1 MMRLPRSG
9 EAALI
14 ELDKLVRVLIV
25 DDSADDAHLAR
36 VELARRGLA
45 IDYQRVD
52 SAIDMAAALAAQDFD
67 LVLADHRMP
76 GFDAQAALEVLK
88 RSGREL
94 PFIIHSG
101 RIPPQLAV
109 SAMYDGAHDF
119 VVKGDYARL
128 VPVIA
133 REMSA
138 LQGRR
143 ALGEAGRRIR
153 ELSSFD
159 RLCAL
164 PNRDMFC
171 ARVADWLG
179 ECRRAARTPRAAV
192 LLLDVDRFMRI
203 NTSLGYD
210 VGSEILRQIA
220 VRLGSALAPSALLAR
235 PGGDRFCVFLP
246 SLADEEEAELAAR
259 RLLRAFECPFPSSG
273 GELLL
278 TASIGIAMVE
288 AGDETVADLLTNA
301 EAAAMGAKR
310 DGGNAAR
317 AYDRSMSAASSER
330 LRLEI
335 DLRRAVGAGEL
346 RLHYQP
352 IVDGA
357 NCRARGAEALVRWQ
371 HPVHGLLGPDRFIP
385 LADESG
391 LIVDIGAWVLAEA
404 CRQGRRWHDA
414 GHAGFQ
420 LSVNVS
426 AMQFAQPGL
435 HAEVGRA
442 LAASGFPAGSLTLE
456 ITESMLMT
464 DADSAGHALRAL
476 KELGVQIAIDDFGTG
491 YSSLAYL
498 RRLPIDMIKI
508 DRSFVRDLGIDDDS
522 SIIVRATLAMAASLR
537 LAVVAEGVET
547 AAQEILLQALACGGL
562 QGYRYGRPVAADRFR
577 FGSLTPDR

>member
-1 MMRLPRSG
+1 MRLLRAG

-14 ELDKLVRVLIV
+14 DLDLRVRVLIV

-36 VELARRGLA
+36 AELARRGLA
-45 IDYQRVD
+45 IDYRRVD
-52 SAIDMAAALAAQDFD
+52 NAIDMAAALAAQDFD
-67 LVLADHRMP
+67 LVLADHLMP
-76 GFDAQAALEVLK
+76 GFDAHGALEVLR

-101 RIPPQLAV
+101 QIPLRLAV
-109 SAMYDGAHDF
+109 SAMYEGAHDF

-133 REMSA
+133 REMAA
-138 LQGRR
+138 LEERR
-143 ALGEAGRRIR
+143 ALSEAGRRIR

-164 PNRDMFC
+164 PNRDLFC
-171 ARVADWLG
+171 ARVTDWLD
-179 ECRRAARTPRAAV
+179 ECRRGARTPRAAV

-203 NTSLGYD
+203 NTSLGYE
-210 VGSEILRQIA
+210 VGSDILRQIA
-220 VRLGSALAPSALLAR
+220 VRLGSALAPNALLAR
-235 PGGDRFCVFLP
+235 QGGDRFCVFLP
-246 SLADEEEAELAAR
+246 VLADEGEAERAAR
-259 RLLRAFECPFPSSG
+259 CLLGAFERPFPSSG

-278 TASIGIAMVE
+278 TASVGIAMVE
-288 AGDETVADLLTNA
+288 AADEAVAELLTNA

-317 AYDRSMSAASSER
+317 AYDRSMSTASSER

-335 DLRRAVGAGEL
+335 DLRRAVRAGEL

-357 NCRARGAEALVRWQ
+357 NCHARGAEALVRWQ

-404 CRQGRRWHDA
+404 CRQGRRWHEA
-414 GHAGFQ
+414 GQAGFQ
-420 LSVNVS
+420 ISVNVS
-426 AMQFAQPGL
+426 AIQFAQPGL
-435 HAEVGRA
+435 LAQVDRA
-442 LAASGFPAGSLTLE
+442 LCASGFPASCLTLE
-456 ITESMLMT
+456 ITESTLMT
-464 DADSAGHALRAL
+464 DADSAGHTLRAL

-498 RRLPIDMIKI
+498 RRLPIDIIKI
-508 DRSFVRDLGIDDDS
+508 DRSFVRDLGTDDDNS
-522 SIIVRATLAMAASLR
+522 VIVHATLAMAASLR

-547 AAQEILLQALACGGL
+547 AAQEMLLQAQGCGGL
-562 QGYRYGRPVAADRFR
+562 QGYRYGRPVDADRFR